1 MTQLV
6 RIGNSR
12 GIRIPSALI
21 EQARLDSGELI
32 IKAVEGGLLIQVKP
46 ASKNAR
52 EGWAVAFDQALA
64 GKPQAL
70 SLEDRE
76 WLGADLGA
84 DE

>member
-21 EQARLDSGELI
+21 EQAQLDSGELI
-32 IKAVEGGLLIQVKP
+32 IKAVEGGLLIQVRP
-46 ASKNAR
+46 TLKNAR
-52 EGWAVAFDQALA
+52 EGWDVAFDQALA
-64 GKPQAL
+64 GKPQTL
-70 SLEDRE
+70 SQEDRE